1 MDDWRFLA
9 SIALFTPIQFQNWLW
24 PMQFAYFLPYT
35 FLALCLWA
43 LYLPIGAGKKFA
55 LAAAC
60 ALAGNYSFVQGNLI
74 WVVALPVILFAP
86 GILDEGAR
94 RKFAVSWSVLG
105 LLAVGLYFHGLDQN
119 SAAPAYAYG
128 HEGTPPT
135 LSTFQ
140 QLRERPAQTLLQM
153 VLFIV
158 GMFGNAVGR
167 GFPVVDDLMLV
178 RRAGALG

>member
-1 MDDWRFLA
+1 MFASKGDYRVQCCISFLA
-9 SIALFTPIQFQNWLW
+9 VEIISLCFLWLLIRLNGERFGVWVTWFLANIALFSPIQFQNWLW

-35 FLALCLWA
+35 FLALSLWA

-94 RKFAVSWSVLG
+94 RKFAVSWTVLG
-105 LLAVGLYFHGLDQN
+105 LLAVGL
-119 SAAPAYAYG
+119 
-128 HEGTPPT
+128 
-135 LSTFQ
+135 
-140 QLRERPAQTLLQM
+140 
-153 VLFIV
+153 
-158 GMFGNAVGR
+158 
-167 GFPVVDDLMLV
+167 
-178 RRAGALG
+178 